1 MAKCII
7 GEIQILVIKVV
18 HMQKDKSQKVMGS
31 NPGAEIELLVRPCTD
46 ILPWNKYYEHVR
58 DVL

>member
-18 HMQKDKSQKVMGS
+18 HMQKDKSQKAMGS
-31 NPGAEIELLVRPCTD
+31 NPGAEIELLVRPCSHFAV
-46 ILPWNKYYEHVR
+46 E
-58 DVL
+58 